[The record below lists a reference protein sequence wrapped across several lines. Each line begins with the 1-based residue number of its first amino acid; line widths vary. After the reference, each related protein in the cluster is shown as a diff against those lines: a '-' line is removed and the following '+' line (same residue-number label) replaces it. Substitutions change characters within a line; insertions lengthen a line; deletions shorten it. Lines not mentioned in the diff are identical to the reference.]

1 MDQFNDRY
9 ELENA
14 RFQTTADEIK
24 PYKNITTKKTF
35 HLNQQLSN
43 DVNHREI
50 EKNLIGHP
58 QTMVLTKHQKKPFDR
73 RTDIA
78 LYDTRNEYG
87 LNAQNVLGNHL
98 IETLEKK
105 RIENIVLP
113 HGPETLP
120 LKKKPE
126 EPFVGYDQENANE
139 DALNDSTAPFGF
151 NDSYG
156 NAPITDERL
165 ARMKW
170 TKERQFMNES
180 DRVRSAQALRDS
192 EEIKDRNLRQQIA
205 NMAGKKQGTAQFG
218 LGRLGSDNIMSKEH
232 SERPIENFT
241 DADHFERYRK
251 NDVDLSLYHEDF
263 VGDVPN
269 VEPQE
274 TFTREHFKET
284 YQKILD
290 ENKFKDDSQK
300 TLLYDYKY
308 ITKRGR
314 HKQSKRKLEL
324 NEIADDFLRQY
335 ISEYDFLMREH
346 EKEKDVFLRNSQRK
360 FHKNVFENPE
370 DIDVPLHELESLER
384 EKSIR
389 LLKNHDVIT
398 EYNDEDVPTVVL
410 DVRTSNGNVPMKLFA
425 TKAKEF
431 LTLIQ
436 DNNLNFEN
444 EIDVVRIPIETLPKK
459 IKEKVRKTKSR
470 SVSLDFDDW
479 NDLLKTSYN
488 GRFEHERVRKE
499 DIMRRL
505 QDSEIQKRI
514 DEGFDDNGLVL
525 TDSRTIQTIEEMKNN
540 AILERK
546 REKSLLEMEKDFAKD
561 EATMTFERPYQKE
574 GFERRTSKIGQRGI
588 TRNVGIWNSKW

>member
-1 MDQFNDRY
+1 MDQFNDKY

-35 HLNQQLSN
+35 HINQKLSN
-43 DVNHREI
+43 DINHREI

-58 QTMVLTKHQKKPFDR
+58 QKMVLTKHQKKPFDR

-120 LKKKPE
+120 LRKKPE
-126 EPFVGYDQENANE
+126 EPFVGYDQEIV
-139 DALNDSTAPFGF
+139 NDGSTAPFGF

-170 TKERQFMNES
+170 SEERQFMNES

-205 NMAGKKQGTAQFG
+205 SMAGKKHGTAQFG
-218 LGRLGSDNIMSKEH
+218 LGRLGSDNIMSREH
-232 SERPIENFT
+232 SERPLENFT

-251 NDVDLSLYHEDF
+251 DDVDLSLYHEDF

-308 ITKRGR
+308 ITKRGK

-324 NEIADDFLRQY
+324 NDIADDFLRQY

-360 FHKNVFENPE
+360 HHKNVFENPDE
-370 DIDVPLHELESLER
+370 IDVPLHELESLER

-389 LLKNHDVIT
+389 LLKNHEIIT

-436 DNNLNFEN
+436 DNGLNFEN

-459 IKEKVRKTKSR
+459 IKEKVKKSKSR

-505 QDSEIQKRI
+505 QDNEIQKRI

-525 TDSRTIQTIEEMKNN
+525 TDSRTIQTIEEMKNK
-540 AILERK
+540 AIVERK
-546 REKSLLEMEKDFAKD
+546 HEKNLLEMEKDFAKD
-561 EATMTFERPYQKE
+561 ESAMVFERPYQKE
-574 GFERRTSKIGQRGI
+574 GFERRESKIGQRGFS
-588 TRNVGIWNSKW
+588 RNVGIWNSKW

>member
-24 PYKNITTKKTF
+24 PYKNITTKNTF

-87 LNAQNVLGNHL
+87 LNAQNVLGNYL

-126 EPFVGYDQENANE
+126 EPFVGYDQEIVNE
-139 DALNDSTAPFGF
+139 DSTAPFGF

-205 NMAGKKQGTAQFG
+205 NMAGKKHGMAQFG

-561 EATMTFERPYQKE
+561 EATMAFERPYQKE

>member
-1 MDQFNDRY
+1 MEQFNDKY

-35 HLNQQLSN
+35 HLNQKLSN
-43 DVNHREI
+43 DINHREI
-50 EKNLIGHP
+50 QKNLIGHP
-58 QTMVLTKHQKKPFDR
+58 QKMVLTKHQKKPFDR

-87 LNAQNVLGNHL
+87 LNAQNVLGNYL

-105 RIENIVLP
+105 RTENIVLP

-126 EPFVGYDQENANE
+126 APFVGYDQEVINE
-139 DALNDSTAPFGF
+139 DFTAPFGF

-170 TKERQFMNES
+170 SKERQFMNES
-180 DRVRSAQALRDS
+180 DRVLSAQALRDS

-205 NMAGKKQGTAQFG
+205 SMAGKKHGTAQFG

-251 NDVDLSLYHEDF
+251 DDVDLSLYHEDF

-269 VEPQE
+269 VEPTV

-284 YQKILD
+284 FQKVID

-300 TLLYDYKY
+300 TLLYDYEY
-308 ITKRGR
+308 ITKRGK
-314 HKQSKRKLEL
+314 HKQSKRKIEL
-324 NEIADDFLRQY
+324 NEFADDFLRQY

-360 FHKNVFENPE
+360 DRKHIFENPE

-384 EKSIR
+384 DKSIR
-389 LLKNHDVIT
+389 LLKNHEVIT

-410 DVRTSNGNVPMKLFA
+410 DVKTSTRNVPMKLFA

-431 LTLIQ
+431 LTLVQ
-436 DNNLNFEN
+436 DNGLNFEN

-459 IKEKVRKTKSR
+459 IKEKVKKSKSR

-499 DIMRRL
+499 DVMRRL
-505 QDSEIQKRI
+505 QDDEIQKRI
-514 DEGFDDNGLVL
+514 DEGFDDNNLIL

-540 AILERK
+540 EGVLERK
-546 REKSLLEMEKDFAKD
+546 HEKKLLEMEKDFSKD
-561 EATMTFERPYQKE
+561 EAAITFERPYQKE
-574 GFERRTSKIGQRGI
+574 GLERRESKMGRRGFS
-588 TRNVGIWNSKW
+588 RGVGIWNSKW